1 MSSSFEKVDLV
12 KLCNRNQERNP
23 FSRRCNTKCKS
34 GYNRITNK
42 NKRTFKC
49 YKNCTNSNVRNPK
62 TNRCTNKKGKSMRT
76 NTMSKSF
83 SASNYYLP
91 IKKTKSKS
99 KKSKSKKSKSKS
111 KSVEFF
117 FDNKIYS
124 RDFYK

>member
-1 MSSSFEKVDLV
+1 MSFEKLDLV
-12 KLCNRNQERNP
+12 KLCKKNQERNP

-42 NKRTFKC
+42 NKRSFKC
-49 YKNCTNSNVRNPK
+49 YKNCPNSNVRNPK
-62 TNRCTNKKGKSMRT
+62 TNRCTNRKGNSK
-76 NTMSKSF
+76 TMSKSF
-83 SASNYYLP
+83 SASDYYLP
-91 IKKTKSKS
+91 MKKTRSKS
-99 KKSKSKKSKSKS
+99 KPKSKSKSKS